1 MCEWDFYFTNK
12 GPLINAITMSIPDI
26 NGVRLYGTQGNIYLR
41 DPFAPNL
48 RLSDRRISAF
58 KTS

>member
-1 MCEWDFYFTNK
+1 
-12 GPLINAITMSIPDI
+12 MSIPDI
-26 NGVRLYGTQGNIYLR
+26 NGVRLYGTQGNIYPR

-58 KTS
+58 KTSWKIPKILKLIFC